1 MDGKKLINVLAGE
14 FGINFNEFSPI
25 LPENH
30 ASQVQQVN
38 PLEQPQKIG
47 GEGEISLE
55 TTSSMI
61 SKLPY
66 VYLDDSLACS
76 HSDFSARRALFWFV
90 L

>member
-1 MDGKKLINVLAGE
+1 MVINLH
-14 FGINFNEFSPI
+14 EFSVI
-25 LPENH
+25 LPENTESH
-30 ASQVQQVN
+30 VQQFN
-38 PLEQPQKIG
+38 QSEQSKKIG